1 VDPAPVAAAA
11 GDHPD
16 REVQPLGDHRAPPW
30 RPCRTMRPLSGLNGS
45 PLDVSST
52 CGRPSA
58 NARSVIGPKPS
69 ATVRWNVLM
78 SAT

>member
-1 VDPAPVAAAA
+1 
-11 GDHPD
+11 
-16 REVQPLGDHRAPPW
+16 
-30 RPCRTMRPLSGLNGS
+30 MRPLSGLNGS

-69 ATVRWNVLM
+69 ATVRWNALM